1 MRLSSHLLESVH
13 YLPSQDKELTIYLLC
28 DRLRI
33 HFHCSHM
40 CLHLMVGETFYVYTV
55 VMFGNL
61 TTGSCCYTL
70 LQSCLYLIH
79 RILVASSFN
88 VKSNFNK
95 NQQNS
100 VLWSCLC
107 RLSHTK
113 NIFFIKLLHIIIKI
127 NIYEIFIKFDN
138 IDIMFICLL
147 TEITEHND
155 GPDSSSLLDAIA
167 IRNI

>member
-13 YLPSQDKELTIYLLC
+13 YLSFQDKELTIYLLC

-33 HFHCSHM
+33 HLDT
-40 CLHLMVGETFYVYTV
+40 CLHLMVGETFHVYTV

-70 LQSCLYLIH
+70 LQSCLFLIH

-100 VLWSCLC
+100 VL
-107 RLSHTK
+107 
-113 NIFFIKLLHIIIKI
+113 
-127 NIYEIFIKFDN
+127 
-138 IDIMFICLL
+138 
-147 TEITEHND
+147 
-155 GPDSSSLLDAIA
+155 
-167 IRNI
+167 

>member
-13 YLPSQDKELTIYLLC
+13 YLSFQDKELTIYLLC

-33 HFHCSHM
+33 HLDM
-40 CLHLMVGETFYVYTV
+40 CLHLMVGETFHVYTV

-70 LQSCLYLIH
+70 LQSCVFLLH

-100 VLWSCLC
+100 VLWSY
-107 RLSHTK
+107 T
-113 NIFFIKLLHIIIKI
+113 FFIKILHIIIKI

-138 IDIMFICLL
+138 IYIMFICLL
-147 TEITEHND
+147 TEITEHKD
-155 GPDSSSLLDAIA
+155 GPDSSSLLDTIV

>member
-33 HFHCSHM
+33 HLATCVYI
-40 CLHLMVGETFYVYTV
+40 MVGDTFHVYTV

-70 LQSCLYLIH
+70 LQSCQYLIH

-100 VLWSCLC
+100 VL
-107 RLSHTK
+107 
-113 NIFFIKLLHIIIKI
+113 
-127 NIYEIFIKFDN
+127 
-138 IDIMFICLL
+138 
-147 TEITEHND
+147 
-155 GPDSSSLLDAIA
+155 
-167 IRNI
+167 

>member
-100 VLWSCLC
+100 VL
-107 RLSHTK
+107 
-113 NIFFIKLLHIIIKI
+113 
-127 NIYEIFIKFDN
+127 
-138 IDIMFICLL
+138 
-147 TEITEHND
+147 
-155 GPDSSSLLDAIA
+155 
-167 IRNI
+167 

>member
-40 CLHLMVGETFYVYTV
+40 CLHLMVGETFYVYMV

-70 LQSCLYLIH
+70 LQSCQYLIH
-79 RILVASSFN
+79 RILVASIFN
-88 VKSNFNK
+88 VKKVILIKTNK
-95 NQQNS
+95 TQYCDLVFSRVIQRTPFS
-100 VLWSCLC
+100 
-107 RLSHTK
+107 
-113 NIFFIKLLHIIIKI
+113 
-127 NIYEIFIKFDN
+127 
-138 IDIMFICLL
+138 
-147 TEITEHND
+147 
-155 GPDSSSLLDAIA
+155 
-167 IRNI
+167 